1 MDNTNGM
8 ITLARQ
14 ILKWRWWD
22 DNTVVKLWI
31 TLLLVA
37 NWQDGDC
44 MDMTIKR
51 GQTFRSIRTLA
62 LESGLTEKQ
71 VRGALDK
78 LKKTGE
84 ISTKRASKGI
94 IITLEKYSDYQL
106 SPNYAGQSKGQS
118 DVQSNVQ
125 TEGNNIINKEYNNI
139 SLSKDKEIMSGKPD
153 PAPKK
158 GKALTESC
166 KVIITH
172 LNETTGSRYK
182 TNAKYIRD
190 LIGARLVDGY
200 TVEDFITVIDRQVL
214 KWGNDPKMAEYLRPK
229 TLFRPSNFDSYLNAP
244 ATEEEL
250 KKEKAKEKAQH
261 NKEQLRIETAQLN
274 KIKEYLNNDP
284 DNKELLKAY
293 RDQKVKVEWL
303 GGTA

>member
-1 MDNTNGM
+1 MGYNNGF
-8 ITLARQ
+8 ITLNRS
-14 ILKWRWWD
+14 LLEWRWHD
-22 DNTVVKLWI
+22 DPAIMTLWI
-31 TLLLVA
+31 HLLLSA
-37 NWQDGDC
+37 NWTEKKWHKVTIPRGSI
-44 MDMTIKR
+44 MT
-51 GQTFRSIRTLA
+51 SVASLA
-62 LESGLTEKQ
+62 RATGLSEKQ
-71 VRGALDK
+71 VRRGLEC
-78 LKKTGE
+78 LKETGE
-84 ISTKRASKGI
+84 ITTQRANRGQLVTI
-94 IITLEKYSDYQL
+94 EKYDVYQCQG
-106 SPNYAGQSKGQS
+106 N
-118 DVQSNVQ
+118 
-125 TEGNNIINKEYNNI
+125 TEGKQRDNQRDNQKAIKGRQLNNINKENNK
-139 SLSKDKEIMSGKPD
+139 KDIMSGLAPD
-153 PAPKK
+153 PAPKAKK

-166 KVIITH
+166 KIIITH
-172 LNETTGSRYK
+172 LNEATGSRYK

-274 KIKEYLNNDP
+274 KIKEYLDNDP

-293 RDQKVKVEWL
+293 RDQKTKVEWL